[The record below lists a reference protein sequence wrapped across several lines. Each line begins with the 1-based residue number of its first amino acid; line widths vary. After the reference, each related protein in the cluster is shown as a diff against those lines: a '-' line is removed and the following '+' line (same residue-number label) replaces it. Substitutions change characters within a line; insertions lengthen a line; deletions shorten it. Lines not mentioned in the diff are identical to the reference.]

1 MKKVIAVL
9 LSIVLVTGLIGGG
22 IFLYKKNKDGN
33 KTVGV
38 YSVSDIKESVWDEG
52 QSSYGSIRSDLSQEI
67 YADKEKLVKEV
78 CVNAGDQVTVG
89 DVLLKYDTTLLELEL
104 SESQNNLEMYKQDL
118 VKKNN
123 ELTELKKIT
132 PVTADNGT
140 KSEIYAD
147 NAVKTANDIPV
158 TGKAV
163 TNNSED
169 QSDIKVNTEKAV
181 TGPVSIVDTTTEA
194 FAGSGTNADP
204 YRYMCEDGAVVK
216 AELLKKLGD
225 LGKYASFEVYEGGT
239 VLGTLSYSWRLTGLA
254 TQDAGDFNID
264 VTTKSNEPGQVTVNI
279 AQQVLPVKAIL
290 KLNLSGEFDN
300 GITISGSDS
309 IEVSGSY
316 YITAEFTKGG
326 EYVVSKKG
334 VTPTPDN
341 NNEPVIP
348 DNGDEPSNDDPSNGD
363 DITIPDNGDNT
374 DDIITPDTPSYTKDE
389 LNKKITEKNQEI
401 SKLQLDIKEQELT
414 IQKKQKEIESYT
426 VKSTVSGVVKT
437 LKDSNT
443 TDATEPFLVVNSAD
457 GYYITGYISEL
468 ALDTISVGEEVS
480 GMCWSG
486 SGTSFTAKIV
496 EISEYP
502 ESNADAYNGDGNPNV
517 SYYPFVAFI
526 ADTKG
531 LKAGDYAELSFNSSD
546 DTSQSDKLYLP
557 KYMIKDEAGKYY
569 VYAADESGVLEKRYI
584 TTGKTFYGSSVEI
597 IDGVTVDDKLAFPYG
612 KDVKAGVKT
621 KDADI
626 EDLYK

>member
-309 IEVSGSY
+309 IEV
-316 YITAEFTKGG
+316 
-326 EYVVSKKG
+326 
-334 VTPTPDN
+334 
-341 NNEPVIP
+341 
-348 DNGDEPSNDDPSNGD
+348 
-363 DITIPDNGDNT
+363 TI
-374 DDIITPDTPSYTKDE
+374 
-389 LNKKITEKNQEI
+389 
-401 SKLQLDIKEQELT
+401 
-414 IQKKQKEIESYT
+414 
-426 VKSTVSGVVKT
+426 
-437 LKDSNT
+437 
-443 TDATEPFLVVNSAD
+443 
-457 GYYITGYISEL
+457 
-468 ALDTISVGEEVS
+468 
-480 GMCWSG
+480 
-486 SGTSFTAKIV
+486 
-496 EISEYP
+496 
-502 ESNADAYNGDGNPNV
+502 
-517 SYYPFVAFI
+517 
-526 ADTKG
+526 
-531 LKAGDYAELSFNSSD
+531 
-546 DTSQSDKLYLP
+546 
-557 KYMIKDEAGKYY
+557 
-569 VYAADESGVLEKRYI
+569 
-584 TTGKTFYGSSVEI
+584 
-597 IDGVTVDDKLAFPYG
+597 
-612 KDVKAGVKT
+612 
-621 KDADI
+621 
-626 EDLYK
+626 